1 MKVGK
6 SKITIIWVFS
16 IITLIYPCF
25 AFPQA
30 KPTDIIVST
39 DNVYGQ
45 VLDHRQQMQLLKL
58 DIYQQLKNN
67 KTNRPVIIL
76 VHGGGF
82 ESGDKGYTKW
92 QGNFYPDMAT
102 AFANQNYVVFS
113 INYRLWPKCPIDS
126 FSIELDNAISDVLTA
141 VKWIKGKY
149 TAYGIDTTRI
159 IICGDSAG
167 GGLIVN
173 ASYCNSDSPLFAG
186 CIDLWGGL
194 APFGIQNTKSRPV
207 NKCPVILSTPPT
219 CIIHGT
225 EDEVVP
231 YYISQELSDS
241 LTAAGIYNELHPLP
255 KVGHYPVQL
264 SDQIISI
271 MLDFANKINKSCSK
285 DY

>member
-1 MKVGK
+1 MGK
-6 SKITIIWVFS
+6 KRNVKICVLGIIMF
-16 IITLIYPCF
+16 IFTGF
-25 AFPQA
+25 AFAQVKA
-30 KPTDIIVST
+30 TDIIISN
-39 DNVYGQ
+39 DILYRQ
-45 VLDHRQQMQLLKL
+45 VLDHRQQIQMLKL
-58 DIYQQLKNN
+58 DTYQQPKGN
-67 KTNRPVIIL
+67 KIKRPVMIL

-82 ESGDKGYTKW
+82 ASGDKGYTKW

-102 AFANQNYVVFS
+102 AFANQGYVVFS

-126 FSIELDNAISDVLTA
+126 FSIELDNAILDVLAA

-149 TAYGIDTTRI
+149 TEYGIDTTKI
-159 IICGDSAG
+159 FICGDSAG

-173 ASYCNSDSPLFAG
+173 ASYCNANTQLFAG

-194 APFGIQNTKSRPV
+194 APFGIQNTKSQPV

-225 EDEVVP
+225 EDDVVP

-255 KVGHYPVQL
+255 AVSHYPIQL
-264 SDQIISI
+264 SDQIIPI
-271 MLDFANKINKSCSK
+271 MIDFANKVLSAKISQKP
-285 DY
+285 